1 MGTNFSTEPMR
12 KAGGMKAIE
21 TAIDRLSK
29 HHIRHIKAYDPNE
42 GKDNERRLTACMR
55 LLPFMISL
63 PVLPI
68 GEPLSVFLAM
78 LLKRRVDIWKIVV
91 LLPTA
96 ILTRSLKSWF
106 APAVSMNKSGIRP
119 LLLFLKRILK
129 KQKNLTKN
137 SFFLSQI
144 PQNS

>member
-1 MGTNFSTEPMR
+1 
-12 KAGGMKAIE
+12 
-21 TAIDRLSK
+21 
-29 HHIRHIKAYDPNE
+29 
-42 GKDNERRLTACMR
+42 
-55 LLPFMISL
+55 
-63 PVLPI
+63 
-68 GEPLSVFLAM
+68 
-78 LLKRRVDIWKIVV
+78 VDTWKIVV

-106 APAVSMNKSGIRP
+106 APAVSMNKSGIRL

-144 PQNS
+144 PQNSITLKTDAFSRHFLKFDRF

>member
-1 MGTNFSTEPMR
+1 
-12 KAGGMKAIE
+12 MKAKTTKE
-21 TAIDRLSK
+21 DKL
-29 HHIRHIKAYDPNE
+29 
-42 GKDNERRLTACMR
+42 ACMR

-78 LLKRRVDIWKIVV
+78 LLRRRVDTWKIVV

-106 APAVSMNKSGIRP
+106 APAVSMNKSGIRL

-129 KQKNLTKN
+129 KRKNLAKN
-137 SFFLSQI
+137 SFFFS
-144 PQNS
+144 PNSTKLYYIKNRCIFQTFFKNLT